1 MITPSAC
8 QGFESLLRQSLQ
20 KSMVVMEQDRCEVE
34 VTDAGD
40 GFSETNVVVLTSSSY
55 VFRVMVL
62 IYFND
67 NLETKT
73 HFARRSGTSAQE
85 MGQQEFVDAL
95 CEAANMCSG
104 GFNRELG
111 RFFPH
116 IGLSTPNI
124 LERNCAD
131 HLGAL
136 NAGLVQHFKVDINST
151 TLFHASMCVCDYA
164 TLDFAYSAPAQE
176 EAVADGELE
185 LF

>member
-1 MITPSAC
+1 M
-8 QGFESLLRQSLQ
+8 QSLQ
-20 KSMVVMEQDRCEVE
+20 KSMAVMEQDRCEVA
-34 VTDAGD
+34 VTDASN

-67 NLETKT
+67 NPETKT
-73 HFARRSGTSAQE
+73 HFARRSGTSAAE
-85 MGQQEFVDAL
+85 MSQQEFVDAL

-131 HLGAL
+131 HLNSL
-136 NAGLVQHFKVDINST
+136 NPGLVRHFKVDINSA

-164 TLDFAYSAPAQE
+164 TLDFAYSPAAQE
-176 EAVADGELE
+176 DTVADGELE